1 MCIFDIDQQQQD
13 IDAKIKS
20 IEADILSQK
29 KKIGSQIKW
38 QIEQRMIQDKLKA
51 QSKQLMASKTQ
62 QTIQIVRLRA
72 NIQQLEK
79 NHQDT
84 LEYLKQIQQDEQSQ

>member
-38 QIEQRMIQDKLKA
+38 QIEQRMIQDKLRA